1 MLEAD
6 LFEIFIK
13 PLEQN
18 GVVYMTTGSVGAM
31 LFGRPRM
38 THDIDLVLNLSIQN
52 SFQMERFYP
61 AGLFYCPPIESIR
74 TEIAREVRGHFNIIH
89 LPTGFKAD
97 FYPVGGDEFIG
108 WGLQH
113 RKKMKLGEA
122 EVMVAPP
129 EYIIIQKLR
138 YFQEGGSAKHLADI
152 ASMLEISGGQIS
164 TEILQQY
171 IYKFNLE
178 NEWKQVAHQ
187 QNM

>member
-13 PLEQN
+13 PLEHN
-18 GVVYMTTGSVGAM
+18 CIIYMTTGSVGAM

-38 THDIDLVLNLSIQN
+38 THDIDLVLNLSSQD
-52 SFQMERFYP
+52 SLQMERFFP

-74 TEIAREVRGHFNIIH
+74 TEIVREVRGHFNIIH

-97 FYPVGGDEFIG
+97 IYPVGGDELMR

-152 ASMLEISGGQIS
+152 ASMLEISASQIKMDV
-164 TEILQQY
+164 LWRY
-171 IYKFNLE
+171 INKFNLE
-178 NEWKQVAHQ
+178 NEWKQVGHHE
-187 QNM
+187 NF